1 MPDSLFSNFLKE
13 EKVLLIRY
21 IVIVYETNRQRSQ
34 PHCQYMDLDNSTHT
48 HTHTHTE
55 RRIYIYIYIIYMYNM
70 ICISGQCLVGNCE
83 KLLHRRRPPLYIISS
98 MSRDILKTLPGRFS

>member
-34 PHCQYMDLDNSTHT
+34 PHSQYMDLDNSTHT
-48 HTHTHTE
+48 HTHTQKDE
-55 RRIYIYIYIIYMYNM
+55 YIY
-70 ICISGQCLVGNCE
+70 
-83 KLLHRRRPPLYIISS
+83 K
-98 MSRDILKTLPGRFS
+98 

>member
-55 RRIYIYIYIIYMYNM
+55 RRIYIYIIYMYNM

>member
-34 PHCQYMDLDNSTHT
+34 PHSQYMDLDNSTHN
-48 HTHTHTE
+48 HTHTKTNT
-55 RRIYIYIYIIYMYNM
+55 YIYII
-70 ICISGQCLVGNCE
+70 
-83 KLLHRRRPPLYIISS
+83 
-98 MSRDILKTLPGRFS
+98 

>member
-48 HTHTHTE
+48 HTHTHRKTN
-55 RRIYIYIYIIYMYNM
+55 IYIYIIY
-70 ICISGQCLVGNCE
+70 VH
-83 KLLHRRRPPLYIISS
+83 K
-98 MSRDILKTLPGRFS
+98 